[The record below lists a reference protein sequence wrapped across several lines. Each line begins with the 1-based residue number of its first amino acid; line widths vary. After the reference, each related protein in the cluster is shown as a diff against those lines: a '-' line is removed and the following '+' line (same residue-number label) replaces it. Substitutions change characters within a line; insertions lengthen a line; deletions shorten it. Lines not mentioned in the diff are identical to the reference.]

1 MKIHKLVMVIFSY
14 IKFCQ
19 SRKKGSV
26 DVGSQRRVLGEKLQS
41 YAWLCCLLQGFINLY
56 KGKPRK
62 VQFPTVRI
70 SQKQGGYLRIF
81 WVPFTS

>member
-1 MKIHKLVMVIFSY
+1 MTIHKLVMVISSY

-41 YAWLCCLLQGFINLY
+41 YAWLCCLLARFHKPVYVKVNPAKYNFQQYGFH
-56 KGKPRK
+56 KSK
-62 VQFPTVRI
+62 VVT
-70 SQKQGGYLRIF
+70 
-81 WVPFTS
+81 